1 MDKKEL
7 YQDTSY
13 LVKAANEIY
22 DRAYSD
28 YSEMVSN
35 AMKGTPTQKQAEH
48 ILDGMLDFCYDERFQ
63 ILYRQFCKYIYR
75 LYPEV
80 AVDYVR
86 IFRDQIGED
95 DNNEHDDNNNYS
107 SN

>member
-1 MDKKEL
+1 MDKKESL
-7 YQDTSY
+7 FKDTSH

-22 DRAYSD
+22 ERAYSD

-63 ILYRQFCKYIYR
+63 ILYRQFCRYIYR

-95 DNNEHDDNNNYS
+95 ENEHDDNNS
-107 SN
+107 